1 MSHNFIN
8 ILTTLDE
15 LLNRTFEEEK
25 STIKH
30 TKTSFIEN
38 LEKIIIIDDN
48 SKLSCAICQDS
59 FKIGDNVIKL
69 PCSDNQTH
77 YYHYDTDSE
86 ICEGIL
92 PWLKNNNTCPV
103 CRTEFPFDEP
113 EDNNNSED
121 NNLIENN
128 NSDENNSVQDVD
140 DIMRSIFNRSNYINM
155 ISRPRPIHSM
165 AGPVNASN
173 SGSNFNMFIRPM
185 NYSSLNESDFNM
197 IPIPLNSSLSATSNI
212 NQMTISPPLI
222 HFRSIPVNHLYSE
235 DEDPELQEAIRRSLE
250 D

>member
-1 MSHNFIN
+1 MSHNFLN

-15 LLNRTFEEEK
+15 ILNRTFEEEK
-25 STIKH
+25 SVIKH
-30 TKTSFIEN
+30 TNASFIEN
-38 LEKIIIIDDN
+38 LEKIIIEDN
-48 SKLSCAICQDS
+48 SELSCAICQDS

-69 PCSDNQTH
+69 PCKDNQTH
-77 YYHYDTDSE
+77 YYHYDIDSE

-113 EDNNNSED
+113 EEKK
-121 NNLIENN
+121 LIENN
-128 NSDENNSVQDVD
+128 NSEENNSLQDDD

-165 AGPVNASN
+165 AGLVNASN
-173 SGSNFNMFIRPM
+173 SGSNFNMFISPM

-212 NQMTISPPLI
+212 NQMTISQPLI